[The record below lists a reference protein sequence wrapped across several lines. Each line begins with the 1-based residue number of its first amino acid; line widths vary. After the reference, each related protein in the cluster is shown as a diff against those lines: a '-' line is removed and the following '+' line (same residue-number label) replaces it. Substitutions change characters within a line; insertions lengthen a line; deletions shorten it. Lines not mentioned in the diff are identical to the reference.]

1 LRIGNGYQSIQST
14 LPRLKSE
21 SFELSGYATEGGEA
35 NAFRDSK
42 GDIRLIKVQFFFES
56 EKIFEKF
63 YYENGALIFAYF
75 RRQRYNI
82 PFYVTSKTAKEIGRA
97 FFDPKKT
104 AIKEDRYYFD
114 KGKMIRWL
122 NEKQIA
128 VQPESK
134 EFQDSE
140 KERTGG

>member
-1 LRIGNGYQSIQST
+1 

-42 GDIRLIKVQFFFES
+42 GDIRLIKVQLFFES
-56 EKIFEKF
+56 GKVFEEF
-63 YYENGALIFAYF
+63 YYENCALIFAYY
-75 RRQRYNI
+75 RRQRYNV
-82 PFYVTSKTAKEIGRA
+82 PFYVTPETAKEIGGES
-97 FFDPKKT
+97 FDPKKT
-104 AIKEDRYYFD
+104 AITEDRYYFD

-122 NEKQIA
+122 NEKKIA

-140 KERTGG
+140 KEITGASNEMLSKFKRKS